1 MSRMNAMKVG
11 LERVGAV
18 LGTLLLAFALLLVNS
33 PARAASYVAT
43 DASSATSS
51 VVTSASDSGAEMSV
65 GSAVLYVIVGATALA
80 VVIGVVL
87 LIVGPCGYKHRSARS
102 RKIRK

>member
-1 MSRMNAMKVG
+1 MKVG

-18 LGTLLLAFALLLVNS
+18 VGTLLLAFALLLVNS
-33 PARAASYVAT
+33 PVRAASYVAT
-43 DASSATSS
+43 DASST
-51 VVTSASDSGAEMSV
+51 TDSGAEMSV
-65 GSAVLYVIVGATALA
+65 GSAVLYVIVGATALT

-87 LIVGPCGYKHRSARS
+87 LIVGPCGHKHRSARS

>member
-51 VVTSASDSGAEMSV
+51 VVTTGLLGHAKSGNSWAPGFNPQGFKMP
-65 GSAVLYVIVGATALA
+65 G
-80 VVIGVVL
+80 L
-87 LIVGPCGYKHRSARS
+87 LKRARV
-102 RKIRK
+102 

>member
-1 MSRMNAMKVG
+1 MKVG

-18 LGTLLLAFALLLVNS
+18 VGTLLLAFALLLVNS
-33 PARAASYVAT
+33 PVRAASYVAT
-43 DASSATSS
+43 DASSTTSS
-51 VVTSASDSGAEMSV
+51 VITSASDSGAEMSV

-87 LIVGPCGYKHRSARS
+87 LIVGPYGYKHRSARS